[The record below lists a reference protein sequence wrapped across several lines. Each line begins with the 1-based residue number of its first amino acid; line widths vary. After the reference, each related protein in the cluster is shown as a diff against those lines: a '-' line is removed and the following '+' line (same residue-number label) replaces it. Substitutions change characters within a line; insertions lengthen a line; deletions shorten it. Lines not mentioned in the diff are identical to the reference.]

1 MPGCSVGKAAEKRKS
16 RSLRRTQV
24 RGRELLYRR
33 GVDRG
38 VITEGEEECL
48 WCNEVGVKGHWRDS
62 NLRD

>member
-38 VITEGEEECL
+38 VITEGEEECTR
-48 WCNEVGVKGHWRDS
+48 VRVPMVQ
-62 NLRD
+62 